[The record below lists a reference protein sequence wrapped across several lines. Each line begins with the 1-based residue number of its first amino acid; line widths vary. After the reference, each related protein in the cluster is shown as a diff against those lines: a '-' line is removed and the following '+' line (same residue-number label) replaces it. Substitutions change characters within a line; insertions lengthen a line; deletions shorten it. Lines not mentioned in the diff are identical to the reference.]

1 MSVRSLAVFSLLL
14 PSLAFSQGLGAPKDS
29 VGVATLPSLAPLVD
43 SVRGAVVN
51 VDVQAR
57 RPAANNNEEGG
68 GEDDQMERF
77 FGRRGSNRNQL
88 KQGAGS
94 GFIVD
99 PRGLVITNNHVVEGA
114 VIIRVRLEDGR
125 SYDGDVLGRDPL
137 TDLALIRLR
146 GKPENLPV
154 VKLGDSSAMR
164 VGDFAV
170 AIGNPFGLASSVSLG
185 IVSALDRNIH
195 AGPYDQFLQTD
206 AAINPGNSG
215 GPLFNLKGEVIGI
228 NTAIVGN
235 GTGIG
240 FAVPSNV
247 AKALMPQ
254 LEKDGSV
261 TRGWLGVGIQDL
273 SPSLAKAMGI
283 PQQEG
288 AVITAVNDGSPAKK
302 AGVAEDDVIVSI
314 DGAKVLS
321 GGGLSRAVALKRP
334 ESEVKLAVYRG
345 GKPLE
350 LKVKLGTRPD
360 LENFAA
366 RAATPAEPPGTKQ
379 PRVGLSFQ
387 DMDPRVAE
395 SAGLPN
401 AGALVV
407 EVTPGSPAE
416 RAGLRRGM
424 VIVEAGKKQIR
435 GRDDLMKILTEGKS
449 GAVVLLRVML
459 PGSGGKVLQA
469 IELP

>member
-1 MSVRSLAVFSLLL
+1 MRLQTLAVLSLLV
-14 PSLAFSQGLGAPKDS
+14 PGFALAQTLTAPKE
-29 VGVATLPSLAPLVD
+29 VGLPSLAPLVD
-43 SVRGAVVN
+43 SVKGAVVN

-57 RPAANNNEEGG
+57 REAKP
-68 GEDDQMERF
+68 EDGTDEDPMERF
-77 FGRRGSNRNQL
+77 FGKRANPKGQL
-88 KQGAGS
+88 KQGMGS

-99 PRGLVITNNHVVEGA
+99 SHGLVVTNNHVVDGA

-125 SYDGDVLGRDPL
+125 TFDGDVLGRDPL

-146 GKPENLPV
+146 GKLDNLPS
-154 VKLGDSSAMR
+154 VKFGDSAAMR
-164 VGDFAV
+164 VGDFTV

-185 IVSALDRNIH
+185 IISALDRNIH

-228 NTAIVGN
+228 NTAIVSN
-235 GTGIG
+235 GSGIG

-247 AKALMPQ
+247 ARTLMPQ
-254 LEKDGSV
+254 LEKEGSV

-273 SPSLAKAMGI
+273 NASLARAMGV
-283 PQQEG
+283 PQPEG
-288 AVITAVNDGSPAKK
+288 ALITTVNDGSPAKK
-302 AGVAEDDVIVSI
+302 GGMATDDVVVSI
-314 DGAKVLS
+314 DGTKVLS
-321 GGGLSRAVALKRP
+321 GGGLSRTIALKRP
-334 ESEVKLAVYRG
+334 DSEVKLAIYRE

-360 LENFAA
+360 LENYAVNK
-366 RAATPAEPPGTKQ
+366 TPAEPTTGTRQ

-387 DMDPRVAE
+387 DMDPRLAE
-395 SAGLPN
+395 GVGLP
-401 AGALVV
+401 AQGAFVV
-407 EVTPGSPAE
+407 DVAPGSPAE

-435 GRDDLMKILTEGKS
+435 GRDDLMKVLSEGKS
-449 GAVVLLRVML
+449 GSVVLLRIML
-459 PGSGGKVLQA
+459 PGSGKTLQA

>member
-1 MSVRSLAVFSLLL
+1 MSLRALAVLAVLVPTL
-14 PSLAFSQGLGAPKDS
+14 ALAQTLPQAVAKDATGMPSLA
-29 VGVATLPSLAPLVD
+29 SLID

-57 RPAANNNEEGG
+57 RQSAVANAPEESGD
-68 GEDDQMERF
+68 EEQLERF
-77 FGRRGSNRNQL
+77 FGRRGGSGKNQL
-88 KQGAGS
+88 RQGAGS

-125 SYDGDVLGRDPL
+125 EFDGDVLGRDPL

-146 GKPENLPV
+146 GKIENLPV
-154 VKLGDSSAMR
+154 AKLGDSSAMR

-185 IVSALDRNIH
+185 IVSALDRNIR
-195 AGPYDQFLQTD
+195 AGPYDQFMQTD

-228 NTAIVGN
+228 NTAIVGG

-273 SPSLAKAMGI
+273 NPGLAKAMGI
-283 PQQEG
+283 PQTDG
-288 AVITAVNDGSPAKK
+288 AIITAVNDGSPAKK
-302 AGVAEDDVIVSI
+302 GGVIEDDVVITI
-314 DGAKVLS
+314 DGAKVHS
-321 GGGLSRAVALKRP
+321 GGGLSRAVAFKRP
-334 ESEVKLAVYRG
+334 NSEVKLGVYRA
-345 GKPLE
+345 GKPLD
-350 LKVKLGTRPD
+350 LVIKLGTRPD
-360 LENFAA
+360 LENYAA
-366 RAATPAEPPGTKQ
+366 RAAPAEPQGTKQ

-387 DMDPRVAE
+387 DMDPRLAE
-395 SAGLPN
+395 STGLP
-401 AGALVV
+401 AIGALVV
-407 EVTPGSPAE
+407 DVTPGSPAE

-424 VIVEAGKKQIR
+424 VVVEAGKKQVR
-435 GRDDLMKILTEGKS
+435 GRDDLMRVLSEGKS
-449 GAVVLLRVML
+449 GTVLLLRVML
-459 PGSGGKVLQA
+459 PGSGKLLQA

>member
-1 MSVRSLAVFSLLL
+1 MSVWPLAVFSLLV
-14 PSLAFSQGLGAPKDS
+14 PAFALAQSPPGAAKEP
-29 VGVATLPSLAPLVD
+29 VAVASLPSLAPLVD
-43 SVRGAVVN
+43 SVRASVVN

-57 RPAANNNEEGG
+57 RAASAEEGS
-68 GEDDQMERF
+68 EDEQMERF
-77 FGRRGSNRNQL
+77 FGRRGNPKNQL

-99 PRGLVITNNHVVEGA
+99 PRGLVLTNNHVVEGA

-125 SYDGDVLGRDPL
+125 AFDADVLGRDPL
-137 TDLALIRLR
+137 TDLALLRLR

-154 VKLGDSSAMR
+154 ARLGDSSTMR

-228 NTAIVGN
+228 NTAIVGG

-254 LEKDGSV
+254 LEKDGAV

-283 PQQEG
+283 PQLEG
-288 AVITAVNDGSPAKK
+288 AVITAVNDGSPAKRG
-302 AGVAEDDVIVSI
+302 GVVEDDVIVSI
-314 DGAKVLS
+314 DGTKVLS
-321 GGGLSRAVALKRP
+321 GGGLSRTVALKRP
-334 ESEVKLAVYRG
+334 DTEVKLAVYRG

-366 RAATPAEPPGTKQ
+366 RAAPAEPPGAKQ

-387 DMDPRVAE
+387 DMDPRLSE
-395 SAGLPN
+395 TAGLPVN
-401 AGALVV
+401 GALVV

-435 GRDDLMKILTEGKS
+435 GRDDLMKILSEGKS
-449 GAVVLLRVML
+449 GTVVLLRVML
-459 PGSGGKVLQA
+459 PGSGGRVLQA
-469 IELP
+469 LELP